1 MRRQN
6 VLMTGCNFPLGRQA
20 AEALAARG
28 HWVFATMP
36 DCFGSGVKE
45 ARQLQNFGLM
55 KGYRLDVLELDVTEE
70 SSVER
75 GVGSVIGRA
84 GYLDTVVHASG
95 IGAVGLAEAFTVAQ
109 LRAIFETNVFGVQ
122 RVNRA
127 VLPHMRERRQGLLLH
142 VSSVLG
148 RFAMPNLAV
157 FDASMFAMEALAE
170 AYRYELSAVGV
181 DSVILEPGTFVNDLP
196 RTSILPE
203 DMDRVSYYGDNA
215 DLGDRITSHDSFESS
230 PPVSDEMREAV
241 DALVQLVEMPAGTRP
256 LRTVVDRESGE
267 AVDELNAAS
276 ANLSQK
282 YLETLGQESLLH
294 LRR

>member
-6 VLMTGCNFPLGRQA
+6 VLMTGCNSPFGRHA
-20 AEALAARG
+20 AEALASRG

-36 DCFGSGVKE
+36 DCFGAGAKE
-45 ARQLQNFGLM
+45 ARQLQNCGIM
-55 KGYRLDVLELDVTEE
+55 KGYHLDVLEMDVTEE
-70 SSVER
+70 HSVDR
-75 GVGSVIGRA
+75 AVGSVIARA
-84 GYLDTVVHASG
+84 GFLDTVIHAAG
-95 IGAVGLAEAFTVAQ
+95 ISAMGLAEAFTVAQ
-109 LRAIFETNVFGVQ
+109 LRTIFETNVFGVQ

-127 VLPHMRERRQGLLLH
+127 VLPHMRERRSGLLVH

-181 DSVILEPGTFVNDLP
+181 DSVILEPGTFANDLP

-203 DMDRVSYYGDNA
+203 DVDRISHYGDNA
-215 DLGDRITSHDSFESS
+215 DLGDRVSSHESFEWK
-230 PPVSDEMREAV
+230 PPSDEMREAV
-241 DALVQLVEMPAGTRP
+241 DVLVQLVEMPAGTRP

-267 AVDELNAAS
+267 IIDELNAAS
-276 ANLSQK
+276 ANVSQR

>member
-6 VLMTGCNFPLGRQA
+6 VLMTGCNFPLGRHA

-36 DCFGSGVKE
+36 DCFGAGVKE

-55 KGYRLDVLELDVTEE
+55 KGYRLDVLEMDVTEE

-75 GVGSVIGRA
+75 AVGSVIARA
-84 GYLDTVVHASG
+84 GFLDTVVHASG
-95 IGAVGLAEAFTVAQ
+95 IGALGLAEAFTVAQ
-109 LRAIFETNVFGVQ
+109 LRTIFETNVFGVQ

-127 VLPHMRERRQGLLLH
+127 VLPHMRERRSGLLLH

-181 DSVILEPGTFVNDLP
+181 DSVILEPGMFANDLT

-203 DMDRVSYYGDNA
+203 DLDRVSTYGDNS
-215 DLGDRITSHDSFESS
+215 DLGDRISSHESLEPS
-230 PPVSDEMREAV
+230 APTEELREAV
-241 DALVQLVEMPAGTRP
+241 DVLVQLVEMEAGTRP
-256 LRTVVDRESGE
+256 LRTVVDRESGPSLE
-267 AVDELNAAS
+267 ELNDAS